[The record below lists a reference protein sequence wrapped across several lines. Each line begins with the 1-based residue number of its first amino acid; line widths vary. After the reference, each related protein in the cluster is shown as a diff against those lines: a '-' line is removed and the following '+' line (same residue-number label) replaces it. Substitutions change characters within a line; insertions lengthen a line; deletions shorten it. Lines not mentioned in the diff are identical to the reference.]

1 MPIWIRSLTCVLL
14 LLITQA
20 TLADWRLTAA
30 SKVGYVSIKNNVIA
44 EHNYF
49 SGVTGSLN
57 EKGQLKVSIDLST
70 VETQV
75 DIRNQ
80 RMRDLFFE
88 VMQYPEAVV
97 TAQLDMQELAQVES
111 GAPLELVKPFTLSL
125 HGVESTAEA
134 HLRIVSV
141 GGRAWV
147 STVQPILISAAD
159 FGLEGGVAALRKI
172 AGLEAIAAVVPVSV
186 NLKLVKKSVD

>member
-1 MPIWIRSLTCVLL
+1 MPIWTRSLTCVLL

-30 SKVGYVSIKNNVIA
+30 SEVGYVSIKNNAIA
-44 EHNYF
+44 ENNYF

-57 EKGQLKVSIDLST
+57 KKGQLKVSIDLST

-88 VMQYPEAVV
+88 ITQYPEAVV

>member
-14 LLITQA
+14 LLVTQA

-30 SKVGYVSIKNNVIA
+30 SKVGYVSIKNNAIA

-57 EKGQLKVSIDLST
+57 KKGQLKVSIDLST

-147 STVQPILISAAD
+147 STVRPILISAAD

-186 NLKLVKKSVD
+186 NLKLVKK

>member
-147 STVQPILISAAD
+147 STVRPILISAAD

-172 AGLEAIAAVVPVSV
+172 AGLEAIAGVVPVSV
-186 NLKLVKKSVD
+186 NLKLVKK

>member
-1 MPIWIRSLTCVLL
+1 
-14 LLITQA
+14 
-20 TLADWRLTAA
+20 
-30 SKVGYVSIKNNVIA
+30 VGYVSIKNNVIA

-57 EKGQLKVSIDLST
+57 KKGQLKVSIDLST

-125 HGVESTAEA
+125 HGIESTAEA

-147 STVQPILISAAD
+147 STVRPILISAAD

-186 NLKLVKKSVD
+186 NLKLVKK

>member
-14 LLITQA
+14 LLVTQA

-49 SGVTGSLN
+49 SGVTGTLN
-57 EKGQLKVSIDLST
+57 KKGQLKVSIDLST

-141 GGRAWV
+141 EGRAWV
-147 STVQPILISAAD
+147 STVRPILISAAD

-186 NLKLVKKSVD
+186 NLKLVKK

>member
-57 EKGQLKVSIDLST
+57 KKGQLKVSIDLST

-125 HGVESTAEA
+125 HGIESTGEA

-147 STVQPILISAAD
+147 STVRPILISAAD

-186 NLKLVKKSVD
+186 NLKLVEK

>member
-1 MPIWIRSLTCVLL
+1 MPVWIRSLTCVSLL
-14 LLITQA
+14 LVTQA

-30 SKVGYVSIKNNVIA
+30 SKVGYVSIKNNAIA

-57 EKGQLKVSIDLST
+57 KKGQLKVSIDLST

-88 VMQYPEAVV
+88 VTQYPEAVV

-111 GAPLELVKPFTLSL
+111 GAPLEIVKPFTLSL

-134 HLRIVSV
+134 HLRIISV

-159 FGLEGGVAALRKI
+159 FGLEGGVAALRKM
-172 AGLEAIAAVVPVSV
+172 AGLEAVAAVVPVSV
-186 NLKLVKKSVD
+186 NLKLAKK

>member
-1 MPIWIRSLTCVLL
+1 MPIWTRSLTCVLL

-49 SGVTGSLN
+49 SGVTGTLN
-57 EKGQLKVSIDLST
+57 KKGQLKVSIDLST

-147 STVQPILISAAD
+147 STVRPILISAAD

-186 NLKLVKKSVD
+186 NLKLVKK

>member
-20 TLADWRLTAA
+20 TLAYWRLTAA

-49 SGVTGSLN
+49 SGVTGTLN
-57 EKGQLKVSIDLST
+57 KKGQLKVSIDLST

-147 STVQPILISAAD
+147 STVRPILISAAD

-186 NLKLVKKSVD
+186 NLKLVKK

>member
-14 LLITQA
+14 LLVTQA

-57 EKGQLKVSIDLST
+57 KKGQLKVSIDLST

-125 HGVESTAEA
+125 HGAESTAEA

-147 STVQPILISAAD
+147 STVRPILISAAD

-172 AGLEAIAAVVPVSV
+172 AGLEAIAGVVPVSV
-186 NLKLVKKSVD
+186 NLKLVKK

>member
-1 MPIWIRSLTCVLL
+1 MPIWTRSLTCVLL

-57 EKGQLKVSIDLST
+57 KKGQLKVSIDLST

-125 HGVESTAEA
+125 HGIESTGEA

-147 STVQPILISAAD
+147 STVRPILISAAD

-186 NLKLVKKSVD
+186 NLKLVEK

>member
-1 MPIWIRSLTCVLL
+1 MPISIRSLTCVLL
-14 LLITQA
+14 LLVTQA

-30 SKVGYVSIKNNVIA
+30 SKVGYVSIKNNAIA

-57 EKGQLKVSIDLST
+57 KKGQLKVSIDLST

-125 HGVESTAEA
+125 HGIESTGEA

-147 STVQPILISAAD
+147 STVRPILISAAD

-186 NLKLVKKSVD
+186 NLKLVKK

>member
-1 MPIWIRSLTCVLL
+1 MPSWIRSLTCVSLL
-14 LLITQA
+14 FVTQA

-30 SKVGYVSIKNNVIA
+30 SKVGYVSIKNNAIA
-44 EHNYF
+44 EQNYF
-49 SGVTGSLN
+49 SGVTGSLDK
-57 EKGQLKVSIDLST
+57 KGQLKISIDLST

-125 HGVESTAEA
+125 HGIESTGEA

-147 STVQPILISAAD
+147 STVRPILISAAD

-186 NLKLVKKSVD
+186 NLKLVKK

>member
-14 LLITQA
+14 LLVTQA

-30 SKVGYVSIKNNVIA
+30 SKVGYVSIKNNAIA

-57 EKGQLKVSIDLST
+57 KKGQLKVSIDLST

-125 HGVESTAEA
+125 HGIESTGEA

-147 STVQPILISAAD
+147 STVRPILISAAD

-186 NLKLVKKSVD
+186 NLKLVEK

>member
-49 SGVTGSLN
+49 SGVTGTLN
-57 EKGQLKVSIDLST
+57 KKGQLKVSIDLST

-147 STVQPILISAAD
+147 STVRPILISAAD

-186 NLKLVKKSVD
+186 SLKLVKK

>member
-1 MPIWIRSLTCVLL
+1 MPVWIRSLTCVSLL
-14 LLITQA
+14 LVTQA
-20 TLADWRLTAA
+20 TLADWRLTSA
-30 SKVGYVSIKNNVIA
+30 SKVGYVSIKNNAIA
-44 EHNYF
+44 ENNYF

-57 EKGQLKVSIDLST
+57 KKGQLKVSIDLST

-88 VMQYPEAVV
+88 ITQYPEAVV

-111 GAPLELVKPFTLSL
+111 GAPLEIVKPFTLSL

-134 HLRIVSV
+134 HLRIISV

-172 AGLEAIAAVVPVSV
+172 AGLEAVAAVVPVSV
-186 NLKLVKKSVD
+186 NLKLAKK

>member
-147 STVQPILISAAD
+147 STVRPILISAAD

-186 NLKLVKKSVD
+186 NLKLVKK

>member
-14 LLITQA
+14 LLVTQA

-30 SKVGYVSIKNNVIA
+30 SKVGYVSIKNNAIA

-57 EKGQLKVSIDLST
+57 KKGQLKVSIDLST

-147 STVQPILISAAD
+147 STVRPILISAAD
-159 FGLEGGVAALRKI
+159 FGLEGGVAALRNI

-186 NLKLVKKSVD
+186 NLKLVKK

>member
-1 MPIWIRSLTCVLL
+1 MPIWIRSLTCVALL
-14 LLITQA
+14 LVTQA

-30 SKVGYVSIKNNVIA
+30 SKVGYVSIKNNAIA

-57 EKGQLKVSIDLST
+57 KKGQLKVSIDLST

-147 STVQPILISAAD
+147 STVRPILISAAD

-186 NLKLVKKSVD
+186 NLKLVKK

>member
-1 MPIWIRSLTCVLL
+1 MPIFIRSLTCVLL
-14 LLITQA
+14 LLVTQA

-30 SKVGYVSIKNNVIA
+30 SKVGYVSIKNNAIA

-57 EKGQLKVSIDLST
+57 KKGQLKVSIDLST

-125 HGVESTAEA
+125 HGIESTGEA

-147 STVQPILISAAD
+147 STVRPILISAAD

-186 NLKLVKKSVD
+186 NLKLVEK

>member
-30 SKVGYVSIKNNVIA
+30 SKVGYVSIKNNAIA

-57 EKGQLKVSIDLST
+57 KKGQLKVSIDLST

-125 HGVESTAEA
+125 HGIESTGEA

-147 STVQPILISAAD
+147 STVRPILISAAD

-186 NLKLVKKSVD
+186 NLKLVEK

>member
-1 MPIWIRSLTCVLL
+1 MPIWIRSLTCVALL
-14 LLITQA
+14 LVTQA

-57 EKGQLKVSIDLST
+57 KKGQLKVSIDLST

-147 STVQPILISAAD
+147 STVRPILISAAD

-186 NLKLVKKSVD
+186 NLKLVKK